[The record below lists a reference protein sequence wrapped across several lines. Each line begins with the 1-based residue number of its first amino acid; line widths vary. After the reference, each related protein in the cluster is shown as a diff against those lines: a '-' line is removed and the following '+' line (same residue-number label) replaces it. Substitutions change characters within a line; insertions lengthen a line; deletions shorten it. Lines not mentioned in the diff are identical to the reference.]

1 MTTAPI
7 ADLKNRLSHYLR
19 LVARGERVTILDRGR
34 PVGQITPLP
43 SVADSVRDLVALGLA
58 RAPHTR
64 LPAVFWRR
72 PLPKPN
78 RSVLAALIED
88 RADRSL

>member
-1 MTTAPI
+1 MATAPI

-43 SVADSVRDLVALGLA
+43 AGDDSVRDLVAQGLA
-58 RAPHTR
+58 RPPHAR
-64 LPAVFWRR
+64 LPAIFWRR
-72 PLPKPN
+72 PLPKP
-78 RSVLAALIED
+78 RHSVVAALVED
-88 RADRSL
+88 REDRPL